1 MNSLA
6 IAEFR
11 RAKGRFAAITGAL
24 SLIVFLVL
32 VLGSLGDGLFYGATG
47 AVRSSTAEAYAFSED
62 AEGSLI
68 RSRLPLSDESALEA
82 VAGVAQATAIGAL
95 ITTTPSVPGGADL
108 VVMGFV
114 PEDDPAGVPSQVVAG
129 RLPTPQ
135 QPDGVAVDESLAED
149 GLRIGTTL
157 VVGGVPAT
165 VVGIVADAQYQGLP
179 TAWLAL
185 DAYGQMREAVR
196 PELAGQPL
204 QASTFGLALAD
215 GVQAEQV
222 AAPAGTAVVSN
233 EETYLFIPGV
243 REQRSS
249 LAAIVYASLAVGG
262 LVVALFFA
270 LVVLEKRELFAAL
283 KALGASSARLG
294 AGVVLQALGA
304 TVAAVV
310 IGAVAARAVGFLL
323 PDDIP
328 FLFRPETLVVS
339 GLLTVVAGVV
349 GAVLSLRRISRIDPA
364 TALGGSL

>member
-1 MNSLA
+1 MNLA

-32 VLGSLGDGLFYGATG
+32 VLGSLGDGLFYGGTG
-47 AVRSSTAEAYAFSED
+47 AVRSSTAQAYAFSED

-68 RSRLPLSDESALEA
+68 RSRLPLADESELEA
-82 VAGVAQATAIGAL
+82 VAGVTQATAIGAL
-95 ITTTPSVPGGADL
+95 ITTTSSVPGGADV

-114 PEDDPAGVPSQVVAG
+114 PEADPAGVPSQVVEG
-129 RLPTPQ
+129 RLPTPE
-135 QPDGVAVDESLAED
+135 QPDGVAVDRALAD
-149 GLRIGTTL
+149 AGLGIGTTMD
-157 VVGGVPAT
+157 VGGVAQQ
-165 VVGIVADAQYQGLP
+165 VVGVVADAQYQGLP
-179 TAWLAL
+179 TAWVAMA
-185 DAYGQMREAVR
+185 AYADMRAAVR
-196 PELAGQPL
+196 PELAGQPV

-215 GVQAEQV
+215 GVDPAEL
-222 AAPAGTAVVSN
+222 AAPPGIAIAST
-233 EETYLFIPGV
+233 EETYLSIPGV
-243 REQRSS
+243 REQKSS
-249 LAAIVYASLAVGG
+249 LNAIIYASLAVGG

-283 KALGASSARLG
+283 KALGASTSKLG
-294 AGVVLQALGA
+294 SGVILQALGA
-304 TVAAVV
+304 TVAAVI
-310 IGAVAARAVGFLL
+310 IGAVAARLVGFVL

-339 GLLTVVAGVV
+339 AVLTILAGVL